1 MRYISII
8 KMFKLR
14 LRLQNR
20 GEAMKQDETL
30 PVNEYLVAKK
40 EAYYGLAF
48 IIVVVIISASLSFVL
63 LYSGS
68 RQRVFESIMIS
79 SILFISAFI
88 VRPYWN
94 RKKALETRYPA
105 LTGLS
110 IRGVKVPSSY
120 LTKRIIVF
128 LAELLLLIT
137 TFSTQ
142 YRPVKQQ
149 EYINTPIN
157 MYEDSS
163 STTSSTENTA
173 SDTEEASE
181 SEKKK
186 VHVPTLGDIEI
197 DLGSTENSS
206 QESSGESE
214 GVTNE

>member
-1 MRYISII
+1 
-8 KMFKLR
+8 
-14 LRLQNR
+14 
-20 GEAMKQDETL
+20 MKQDETL

-120 LTKRIIVF
+120 LIKRIIVF

-149 EYINTPIN
+149 EYIDRPIN

-163 STTSSTENTA
+163 TASSTESTS
-173 SDTEEASE
+173 SDTGEASE

-206 QESSGESE
+206 QESSSEKSKETGE
-214 GVTNE
+214 